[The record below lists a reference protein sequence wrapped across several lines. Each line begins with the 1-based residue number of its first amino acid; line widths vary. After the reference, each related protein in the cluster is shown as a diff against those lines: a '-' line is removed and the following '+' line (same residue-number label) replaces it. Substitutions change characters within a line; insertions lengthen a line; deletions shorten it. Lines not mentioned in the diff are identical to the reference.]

1 MVEKRPWAG
10 AVFMYV
16 RRQSKSLAKQIFC
29 LLQLVVKFKFALSLS
44 PKAETTW
51 TRSQAGKKNEWTV
64 AD

>member
-1 MVEKRPWAG
+1 
-10 AVFMYV
+10 MYV
-16 RRQSKSLAKQIFC
+16 LRQSKSLAKQIFC
-29 LLQLVVKFKFALSLS
+29 ELQLVVKFKFALSLS